1 MEKSVQRDLASSTN
15 NFLHARSA
23 PSSFGQACL
32 FTNVCVLTAETRT
45 RSGYG
50 FLRLFRQPRT
60 PLMFPLLAQIK
71 IKYKSPFQGGPAD
84 QQTYAQR
91 ISVFGVRRIDVA
103 EHYFW
108 PLLPFFLSYKSWRV
122 FLISVPSC
130 SQRPRPKGK
139 HGTSPRQL
147 GILESHRES
156 PRTSGGAFDYITR
169 SLSEQREHSNDP
181 CATRTR
187 RATQQ
192 SQAA

>member
-108 PLLPFFLSYKSWRV
+108 PLLPFFILQELASLPDLRPLLLSTAQAQGEARHIAETTRYPRITSRV
-122 FLISVPSC
+122 TTHV
-130 SQRPRPKGK
+130 R
-139 HGTSPRQL
+139 
-147 GILESHRES
+147 
-156 PRTSGGAFDYITR
+156 GAFDYITR